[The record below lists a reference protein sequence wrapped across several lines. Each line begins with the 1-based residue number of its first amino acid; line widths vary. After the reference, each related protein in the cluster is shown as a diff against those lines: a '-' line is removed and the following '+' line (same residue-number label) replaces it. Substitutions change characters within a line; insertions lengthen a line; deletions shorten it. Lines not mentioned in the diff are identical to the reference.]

1 MAYPRRMKILL
12 LALCAAPLAAYA
24 LQDPAPAEARTPTF
38 DHRMFDALLERHVEG
53 DRVDYMA
60 LLKDRAML
68 DTYCER
74 LEAVTRAQYAEL
86 GEDER
91 FALWSNAYNAFTLQL
106 ILDHYLLE
114 PEGDRSKRLGSIQDL
129 SFDGANAWQHRF
141 IAMGGLA
148 DRGTVDGLAREGG
161 GDDEGAGS
169 DGDRQGDEPPSVTL
183 NEIENEILRPIF
195 EDARVHF
202 AVNCAASS
210 CPPLRGGAFTGAKL
224 DAQLDEQTRAF
235 LADPAYNTFDAE
247 AGTIGLSKIFEWYAG
262 DFEDPSRG
270 LSLRDFLVEY
280 GPGASAEE
288 RAWMRD
294 AEIGYLEYDWA
305 LNDVAR
311 EERR

>member
-1 MAYPRRMKILL
+1 MKILL

-38 DHRMFDALLERHVEG
+38 DHRMFDALLARHVEG
-53 DRVDYMA
+53 DRVDYAA

-68 DTYCER
+68 DTYCDR
-74 LEAVTRAQYAEL
+74 LEAVTRTQYAEL
-86 GEDER
+86 SEDER

-129 SFDGANAWQHRF
+129 SFDGANAWQNRF

-148 DRGTVDGLAREGG
+148 DRETADGLARARAAG
-161 GDDEGAGS
+161 GDDGETGP
-169 DGDRQGDEPPSVTL
+169 DGDRQGDQPPSITL
-183 NEIENEILRPIF
+183 NEIENEIIRPIF

-210 CPPLRGGAFTGAKL
+210 CPPLRAGAFTGAEL
-224 DAQLDEQTRAF
+224 ETQLDEQTRAF
-235 LADPAYNTFDAE
+235 LADPAYNTFDAQ
-247 AGTIGLSKIFEWYAG
+247 AGTIGLSKIFEWYAI

-270 LSLRDFLVEY
+270 LSLRAFLVEY

-294 AEIGYLEYDWA
+294 AEIRYLEYDWA
-305 LNDVAR
+305 LNDIDR
-311 EERR
+311 KPKR